1 MRSCLNEM
9 MTRSADGSLQ
19 MTQPRALLKTQRFI
33 QSSLRDLL
41 ERQRM
46 KEEETVLP
54 YNLAHR

>member
-1 MRSCLNEM
+1 M

-19 MTQPRALLKTQRFI
+19 MSQPRALLKTQRFI